1 MLLLYLLLVNIMNK
15 KYMLFIYAVF
25 ILILDQISKYFV
37 YLYKPNIILIK
48 KVLSITYAK
57 NNGIAFSML
66 SGNRF
71 FIILISFVLIS
82 LFLYIIYKDMKKDNN
97 KFKLILYAILLGGI
111 LGNLLDRLIRG
122 YVIDF
127 ISIKI
132 FTYYFPVFNLA
143 DICITVGVILL
154 IIYMLFIEKENK
166 A

>member
-15 KYMLFIYAVF
+15 KYMLFIYIVF

>member
-1 MLLLYLLLVNIMNK
+1 MNK
-15 KYMLFIYAVF
+15 KNMLFIYIVF

-66 SGNRF
+66 SENRF

>member
-15 KYMLFIYAVF
+15 KNMLFIYIVF

-66 SGNRF
+66 SENRF